1 MAPDPWTAF
10 VFFGIPFVL
19 GLLGLL
25 HSCRLFYRVYRRWVA
40 PDPELVTT
48 DAPTENRLGDS
59 PSRGQ
64 LLQYAA
70 LFVGSALLVAHSG
83 RWLLQIYGVL

>member
-1 MAPDPWTAF
+1 MAPDAWTAF
-10 VFFGIPFVL
+10 VFFGIPLVL

-25 HSCRLFYRVYRRWVA
+25 HSGRLFYRVSRRRSGRPVDLGQV
-40 PDPELVTT
+40 PDGGNSEPATRRE
-48 DAPTENRLGDS
+48 
-59 PSRGQ
+59 
-64 LLQYAA
+64 LLQYGA

>member
-10 VFFGIPFVL
+10 VFFGIPLVL

-25 HSCRLFYRVYRRWVA
+25 HSGRLLYRVSRRRRGRPVDIGQVPDRGDEA
-40 PDPELVTT
+40 P
-48 DAPTENRLGDS
+48 A
-59 PSRGQ
+59 SRRA
-64 LLQYAA
+64 LLQYGA

-83 RWLLQIYGVL
+83 RWLLQIYGIL